1 MPFAPVPT
9 PMVRGEGIG
18 PEGGLCT
25 YEDSYIC
32 GMLDYALPLFDH
44 RQRADDYPEAYER
57 DRPSCLAEQAPRV
70 DSEHQPGSAARRHQ
84 HGLPLKMDEIDLKWA
99 SIERLSKVTID

>member
-1 MPFAPVPT
+1 
-9 PMVRGEGIG
+9 MVGGEDIG
-18 PEGGLCT
+18 PGRWTTGCWIT
-25 YEDSYIC
+25 HYQ
-32 GMLDYALPLFDH
+32 LFVH
-44 RQRADDYPEAYER
+44 RRRADDYPEADER